1 MANEDKKIGSRFV
14 DAVEDLPGIKQIG
27 AWNARNEEIKAILA
41 ERARSGESGII
52 SQGLQGVID
61 VGGSIIGAP
70 FQAIDKGVGIVSDV
84 TNVDK
89 RLLDAGITTAV
100 TLAGVK
106 GSKTGAY
113 KAGAATRN
121 VGKTLKQRVGNIN
134 QPASKQTI
142 SVNSSKAYK
151 DLVRDYPTTTNS
163 MGGFVPKAS
172 ISDFT
177 YGGYLQKYP
186 KGTGMT
192 GAGSGAAYIAQE
204 KAVTDA
210 LTGKAPEP
218 GQPYAMAY
226 ENVKPSN
233 TAIHSVTGSVD
244 RKALTQQIGDWL
256 GKQKKNFNVKT
267 INKEFGFIND
277 VNKGYQ
283 LRIKTTGAEKYLTD
297 IKSPDEAVRKAAIQH
312 IKLEKVTEK
321 NTNRAETQDIGKID
335 VVTENLDRMNTA
347 WDGTKG
353 IDPEVLN
360 PRILRKVVNQGARLK
375 DKITSELSKRFG
387 ISLQKEHVFGIR
399 SREGFGQDAAIAQ
412 HAGETGMNNLLS
424 KLTLNNAFSREAGYE
439 LGMPTHGYSQEEL
452 ANMHPRRKAELENLG
467 ALEVLTHYGM
477 MSNDPNAF
485 KAEIDSLK
493 DQLKGIKEG
502 DPNIVP
508 TSPGRI
514 VTDADLLKIQ
524 QLGHK
529 KGMDRTAAA
538 EMVLAQREA
547 LNQLLDAGLEVGPK
561 ELEVLKEILTEIEI
575 DTKIRRAKKDT
586 KWQERFPGKS
596 IDEYPQGNV
605 NVYPSAATG
614 KPVPQKSLR
623 LLKEKINKL
632 YFNDPADL

>member
-1 MANEDKKIGSRFV
+1 MNTLNSKLRILNKAQEKEEENPLSQRYKNKTIGKEFRENVWGKPAGAIAGAVGNAYQDTMWKARRGMLGPGGLIGSHGIDFLGK
-14 DAVEDLPGIKQIG
+14 ALPDIPIDRSISHALHNWGGIDKTTADVIG
-27 AWNARNEEIKAILA
+27 QGGEIFLTRKAIKATSKVTPKSL
-41 ERARSGESGII
+41 GI
-52 SQGLQGVID
+52 SQTIEQLPKRIDAAAPPRKLIPVNESFNNPSYNAISTTPVRGVI
-61 VGGSIIGAP
+61 P
-70 FQAIDKGVGIVSDV
+70 
-84 TNVDK
+84 
-89 RLLDAGITTAV
+89 
-100 TLAGVK
+100 
-106 GSKTGAY
+106 
-113 KAGAATRN
+113 
-121 VGKTLKQRVGNIN
+121 
-134 QPASKQTI
+134 
-142 SVNSSKAYK
+142 
-151 DLVRDYPTTTNS
+151 
-163 MGGFVPKAS
+163 
-172 ISDFT
+172 DFT
-177 YGGYLQKYP
+177 YGGYLKKYP

-210 LTGKAPEP
+210 LSGKVPQP
-218 GQPYAMAY
+218 GQEVYAMAY
-226 ENVKPSN
+226 ENVEPSN
-233 TAIHSVTGSVD
+233 TAIHSVAGSED
-244 RKALTQQIGDWL
+244 KTALKQQIGDWL
-256 GKQKKNFNVKT
+256 GKQKKNFNIKT

-297 IKSPDEAVRKAAIQH
+297 IKDPDEAVRKAAIQH

-335 VVTENLDRMNTA
+335 IVTENLDRMNAA

-387 ISLQKEHVFGIR
+387 ISLQKEHAFGIR
-399 SREGFGQDAAIAQ
+399 SREGFGQDAAVAQ

-452 ANMHPRRKAELENLG
+452 ANMHPRRRAEMENLG

-477 MSNDPNAF
+477 MSNDPGAF
-485 KAEIDSLK
+485 KAEIQSLK

-547 LNQLLDAGLEVGPK
+547 LNQLLDAGL
-561 ELEVLKEILTEIEI
+561 
-575 DTKIRRAKKDT
+575 
-586 KWQERFPGKS
+586 
-596 IDEYPQGNV
+596 
-605 NVYPSAATG
+605 
-614 KPVPQKSLR
+614 
-623 LLKEKINKL
+623 
-632 YFNDPADL
+632 